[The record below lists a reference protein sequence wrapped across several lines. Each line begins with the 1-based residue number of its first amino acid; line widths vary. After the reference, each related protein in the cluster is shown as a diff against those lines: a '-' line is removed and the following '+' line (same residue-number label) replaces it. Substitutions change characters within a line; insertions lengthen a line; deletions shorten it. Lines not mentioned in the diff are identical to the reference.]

1 MKQNRRGSRKL
12 RAYPSETLTSSP
24 FLPCPLTSSFKEAA
38 SLLCGAMVSVTLV
51 RMSPDLELAKVYLS
65 VFPFEK
71 HTAVMESL
79 EKNNWLVRK
88 ALGTRVKHQLRHV
101 PELVFRVDD
110 SLEYIST
117 IDKLL
122 KE

>member
-1 MKQNRRGSRKL
+1 MNDRIESTRQQKIGRQIHRDI
-12 RAYPSETLTSSP
+12 SEIISN
-24 FLPCPLTSSFKEAA
+24 EAA

-71 HTAVMESL
+71 HAAVMESL
-79 EKNNWLVRK
+79 VKYNWLVRK